1 MCPWVSMCAG
11 TPGCVSVRTAKPR
24 REVTCSG
31 ACSARRTA
39 GEEAGSHPGAG
50 KGQQELTGSI
60 AASAAGPGR
69 GDSLLLVSPASCGR
83 LNNEG
88 VCCAPPSWRYVI
100 SATTPDERPIP
111 APLRGQMVHSEIL
124 VCKE

>member
-1 MCPWVSMCAG
+1 MCPCVSMCAG
-11 TPGCVSVRTAKPR
+11 TSECVSVRTAKPR
-24 REVTCSG
+24 GEVTCSG
-31 ACSARRTA
+31 ACSARGTA

-60 AASAAGPGR
+60 AASAAGPGQ
-69 GDSLLLVSPASCGR
+69 GDSLLLVSPASCGC